1 MSKLL
6 NKLQSFITNNIDL
19 VSEYESMNCS
29 IPLDSCSADIIRTYN
44 LIKINRGIDFNL
56 FLKEVITNSIK
67 RNIDISDS
75 LEDVMANYNKPA
87 DINITQQYFKEIN
100 DIYSK
105 HKNRYDIEY
114 CDENRDKLIEMNLKT
129 VIMIAKKYQGLG
141 LTLNELISAGNL
153 GLVVAYDKFDPSR
166 SKLKDDALECA
177 KELGG
182 EFDYD
187 VLVESISRILKYGDI
202 KKKFSERFKPNN
214 IYKKQDLVKW
224 IHSNIYNAKF
234 NSVATMWIR
243 AYILIELDNNSRL
256 VKKPKTEIYKDQK
269 ETGSYKKESTLDID
283 APVSENSNTS
293 MSDIMRIE
301 DDTLMDIDINEAYNT
316 LKSGLMILL
325 SGVKVRDRG
334 IFLKKFGIGLPRPL
348 LPKEIA
354 EQEGLSIARISQIF
368 QTVIEQMQRNQVKY
382 NVDPDILFEAVK
394 KIY

>member
-1 MSKLL
+1 MSKIL

-19 VSEYESMNCS
+19 VSEYESMSCS
-29 IPLDSCSADIIRTYN
+29 IPVDSCGDDIVRTYN
-44 LIKINRGIDFNL
+44 IIKANRGVDFNV
-56 FLKEVITNSIK
+56 FLKEVISNAIRK
-67 RNIDISDS
+67 NVDISDS
-75 LEDVMANYNKPA
+75 LEDIVSKYNKPV
-87 DINITQQYFKEIN
+87 DVNITQQYFKEIN
-100 DIYSK
+100 TIYSK
-105 HKNRYDIEY
+105 HKNKYDIEY
-114 CDENRDKLIEMNLKT
+114 CEENRDKLIEMNLKT

-141 LTLNELISAGNL
+141 LSLNELISAGNL

-166 SKLKDDALECA
+166 SKLKDEALEYT
-177 KELGG
+177 KELKS
-182 EFDYD
+182 EFQYEE
-187 VLVESISRILKYGDI
+187 LVDSISKILKYGDI
-202 KKKFSERFKPNN
+202 KKKFCERFKPGCT
-214 IYKKQDLVKW
+214 YKKSELIKW
-224 IHSNIYNAKF
+224 INANIYNAKF

-269 ETGSYKKESTLDID
+269 LTGSYKKESTLDID
-283 APVSENSNTS
+283 APVSENSNTA
-293 MSDIMRIE
+293 MSDIMKIE
-301 DDTLMDIDINEAYNT
+301 DETPMDIDVNEAYNT
-316 LKSGLMILL
+316 LKSGLMLLL

-382 NVDPDILFEAVK
+382 NVNPDILFEAVK